1 MRKEMDKGSNLWCF
15 DTLSSPIYP
24 RAMWRPKC
32 EPEESSRSLALHLE
46 AIVDYIDLTAANVV
60 LMKLVVPALTRP

>member
-1 MRKEMDKGSNLWCF
+1 MDEGSNFWCF

-32 EPEESSRSLALHLE
+32 EPEESSRSLTLHLE
-46 AIVDYIDLTAANVV
+46 AIVGCIDLTAANFV
-60 LMKLVVPALTRP
+60 LMKLMVPALTRP